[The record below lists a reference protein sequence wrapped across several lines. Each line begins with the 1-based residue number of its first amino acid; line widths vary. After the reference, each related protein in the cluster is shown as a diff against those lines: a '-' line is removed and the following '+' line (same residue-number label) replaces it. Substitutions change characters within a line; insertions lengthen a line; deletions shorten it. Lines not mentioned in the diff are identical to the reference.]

1 MESLPLDISLKL
13 ERLPVIS
20 VNDEENIQKIL
31 ISDDFNDIYTY
42 YENHFMPDDWKSQQE
57 IYKRLSLYLTITNQ
71 DNDLT
76 SQLDSLLYRRPV
88 PTISEFLSDKFY
100 MYNSNATLYPYWRQQ
115 LEYMFREGSPIRKTI
130 FGGSIGCLT
139 GDTIVA
145 TLNGNKTIY
154 ELLNNYDNE
163 WVLSFNTSNKTW
175 EPDKIINV
183 FCSGI
188 KDVYKITLDNNEVV
202 KCTSDHK
209 FLTRKNKWKSIDTGL
224 KSNES
229 MMPYYSK
236 ISDKGYIQIKN
247 NITEKWEKRYQIV
260 GKWKTLYKTG
270 QVVHHKNFNKLD
282 DRPQNLAI
290 IPHKYHWEYHAKVG
304 GRRWKEYNASIRGDE
319 FKEYRRQKGIKS
331 HITYKARLDYEEIE
345 AKRKIGWNKLHQ
357 DPEHQRKAS
366 LAGWNGPHGE
376 EYRQKASKALT
387 ERNKTEKAR
396 NISKKMAE
404 NMRNLKANK
413 SPEEKAII
421 LAKQVLATIA
431 RFHGKENQKY
441 IELLAFI
448 HTKEPWYDPTLGAKE
463 NYKRKKIYNHKI
475 ISIEYIGKQQVY
487 DITTEKNHNFALNAG
502 IIAHNCGKSTI
513 ARKAFLYVLYRILCL
528 RYPRAVFNIDSDAT
542 IANIIISM
550 TLKQV
555 YETNLLPFIKLMET
569 MPCFQKVMNMRSFEN
584 FDLSNPKCPI
594 PFTVERSTGTIY
606 FPDNIIIGCGSGITH
621 TIGLNIV
628 NSFCDEIN
636 EKGVQEA
643 LALLN
648 SVDGR
653 FSSRFQGSPLVFQS
667 VVSSARTVNSPIGEY
682 IKRLPKNDPS
692 ILVLNPRLWEVK
704 EDPEFLGDGTTFP
717 ILVGNG
723 SIPSKI
729 FTDPGELK
737 ALEDGNYEP
746 PAGCEVLNVPV
757 VYRSK
762 FELQLE
768 QSIQDI
774 AGMTTSDNNMVFRD
788 TSKLEDENLMS
799 EIELEVNIKD
809 NVRILDL
816 LNQYNLWTQDING
829 KYLFKRA
836 PNALRFCHVDLA
848 GSGSDGQC
856 DAAVCIGHKEW
867 QQNNETL
874 QKEDVYI
881 IDLLLFITA
890 KNKVDIHAI
899 QQFLI
904 DLVTER
910 DMIIDTVTS
919 DQWNGLVFL
928 QGLEMSGCFREVKQL
943 SVDAKPEPYRNAAIL
958 IEKGLVKIG
967 NCPKLRREL
976 EALTY
981 VKGKVTRT
989 VELKDGADVLCGFLY
1004 DAQLNYIDI
1013 PQYEYTKKVSTAI
1026 KNTTYTD
1033 LLDEK
1038 ESLYNLF

>member
-130 FGGSIGCLT
+130 FGGSIG
-139 GDTIVA
+139 
-145 TLNGNKTIY
+145 
-154 ELLNNYDNE
+154 
-163 WVLSFNTSNKTW
+163 
-175 EPDKIINV
+175 
-183 FCSGI
+183 
-188 KDVYKITLDNNEVV
+188 
-202 KCTSDHK
+202 
-209 FLTRKNKWKSIDTGL
+209 
-224 KSNES
+224 
-229 MMPYYSK
+229 
-236 ISDKGYIQIKN
+236 
-247 NITEKWEKRYQIV
+247 
-260 GKWKTLYKTG
+260 
-270 QVVHHKNFNKLD
+270 
-282 DRPQNLAI
+282 
-290 IPHKYHWEYHAKVG
+290 
-304 GRRWKEYNASIRGDE
+304 
-319 FKEYRRQKGIKS
+319 
-331 HITYKARLDYEEIE
+331 
-345 AKRKIGWNKLHQ
+345 
-357 DPEHQRKAS
+357 
-366 LAGWNGPHGE
+366 
-376 EYRQKASKALT
+376 
-387 ERNKTEKAR
+387 
-396 NISKKMAE
+396 
-404 NMRNLKANK
+404 
-413 SPEEKAII
+413 
-421 LAKQVLATIA
+421 
-431 RFHGKENQKY
+431 
-441 IELLAFI
+441 
-448 HTKEPWYDPTLGAKE
+448 
-463 NYKRKKIYNHKI
+463 
-475 ISIEYIGKQQVY
+475 
-487 DITTEKNHNFALNAG
+487 
-502 IIAHNCGKSTI
+502 CGKSTI

-643 LALLN
+643 LDLLN
-648 SVDGR
+648 SVDNR

-809 NVRILDL
+809 NARILDL

-1026 KNTTYTD
+1026 KDITYTD

>member
-139 GDTIVA
+139 GDTVVA

-202 KCTSDHK
+202 KCTSDHR

-236 ISDKGYIQIKN
+236 ISDKG
-247 NITEKWEKRYQIV
+247 
-260 GKWKTLYKTG
+260 
-270 QVVHHKNFNKLD
+270 
-282 DRPQNLAI
+282 
-290 IPHKYHWEYHAKVG
+290 
-304 GRRWKEYNASIRGDE
+304 
-319 FKEYRRQKGIKS
+319 
-331 HITYKARLDYEEIE
+331 
-345 AKRKIGWNKLHQ
+345 
-357 DPEHQRKAS
+357 
-366 LAGWNGPHGE
+366 
-376 EYRQKASKALT
+376 
-387 ERNKTEKAR
+387 
-396 NISKKMAE
+396 
-404 NMRNLKANK
+404 
-413 SPEEKAII
+413 
-421 LAKQVLATIA
+421 
-431 RFHGKENQKY
+431 
-441 IELLAFI
+441 
-448 HTKEPWYDPTLGAKE
+448 
-463 NYKRKKIYNHKI
+463 YNHKI

-643 LALLN
+643 LDLLN
-648 SVDGR
+648 SVDNR

-746 PAGCEVLNVPV
+746 PAGCEVLNVPA

-1013 PQYEYTKKVSTAI
+1013 PRYEYTKKASTAI
-1026 KNTTYTD
+1026 KDITYTD